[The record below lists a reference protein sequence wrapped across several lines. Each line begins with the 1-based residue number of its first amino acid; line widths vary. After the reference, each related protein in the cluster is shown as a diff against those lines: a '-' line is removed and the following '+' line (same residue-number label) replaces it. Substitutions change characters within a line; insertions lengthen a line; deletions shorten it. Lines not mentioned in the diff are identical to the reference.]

1 MKKFSLLLSALLY
14 WAGIVHAQNKPLEI
28 PLYPLKKI
36 PNEIPGPDQESS
48 EMREGI
54 FIISKVRN
62 PTLTIYLPEK
72 NKANGTAVI
81 ICPGGG
87 YSIVAA
93 QHEGYDVA
101 KKFNEAGVAAFVLKY
116 RLPDTETSSDPGIAP
131 LQDAQQAIL
140 TVRKNAEAWFIDPSR
155 IGIMGFSAGGHL
167 ASTAA
172 THFSKSY
179 IPNAHNI
186 SLRPD
191 FLLLIYPVI
200 SADTVISHRG
210 SFENLLGKNASSEK
224 LKEFSNELMINAQ
237 TPPTFLVH
245 ASDDKGVNPENSIV
259 FYEALLKNNIPA
271 EMHIYQNGGHGFG
284 LKNPLSKEDWFRTCL
299 NWMAINGL
307 LK

>member
-1 MKKFSLLLSALLY
+1 MKKFSLLLPAMLY
-14 WAGIVHAQNKPLEI
+14 WVGTVNAQNEPLEI
-28 PLYPLKKI
+28 PLYPDKKI
-36 PNEIPGPDQESS
+36 PNEIPGPNLESS
-48 EMREGI
+48 EMKEGI
-54 FIISKVRN
+54 FIISNVRN

-72 NKANGTAVI
+72 NTTNCTAVI

-116 RLPDTETSSDPGIAP
+116 RLPDDKTSSEPGIAP

-140 TVRKNAEAWFIDPSR
+140 TVRKNAKAWLIDPSR

-179 IPNAHNI
+179 IPNTGNI

-200 SADTVISHRG
+200 SSDTLISHRG
-210 SFENLLGKNASSEK
+210 SFENLLGKNASPEK
-224 LKEFSNELMINAQ
+224 LREFSSELLVDAE
-237 TPPTFLVH
+237 TPPAFLVH
-245 ASDDKGVNPENSIV
+245 ASDDKGVSPENSIV

-271 EMHIYQNGGHGFG
+271 ELHIYEKGGHGFG
-284 LKNPLSKEDWFRTCL
+284 LKNPSSKEDWFKTCL
-299 NWMAINGL
+299 NWMATNGL